1 MNAVTEPG
9 TLALVENEILR
20 VEIDGESYRIE
31 PREVRALLFHGRV
44 VPIIQVLRKSSGD
57 RKDEPEQMS
66 IEGHTAINRAGKAV
80 ILYTRA
86 GHFIIP
92 LVSFQRVARGKAV
105 SATIKCHDPS
115 GEIYY
120 VVFSRE
126 EVRVTSYEADAILAT
141 VEAWADT
148 VAALA

>member
-9 TLALVENEILR
+9 TLAVGENEILR

-44 VPIIQVLRKSSGD
+44 VPIIQNLRKSSGD
-57 RKDEPEQMS
+57 GKDEPEQVS
-66 IEGHTAINRAGKAV
+66 IEGHAAINRSGKAV

-92 LVSFQRVARGKAV
+92 LVSFQRVARGEAV
-105 SATIKCHDPS
+105 SAPLFPLIPDCQDGS
-115 GEIYY
+115 
-120 VVFSRE
+120 V
-126 EVRVTSYEADAILAT
+126 
-141 VEAWADT
+141 
-148 VAALA
+148 